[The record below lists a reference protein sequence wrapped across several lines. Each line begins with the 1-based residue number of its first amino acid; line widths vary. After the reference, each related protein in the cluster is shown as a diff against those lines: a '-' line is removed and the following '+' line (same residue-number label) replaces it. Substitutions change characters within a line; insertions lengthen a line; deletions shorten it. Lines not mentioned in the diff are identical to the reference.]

1 MGLVVVTTIGLVI
14 WVVGWSL
21 GLKSFDVFMITFTL
35 VILGATGRILA
46 RYLPGNQDL

>member
-1 MGLVVVTTIGLVI
+1 MGLVVVVTIGMII

-21 GLKSFDVFMITFTL
+21 GAKSFDVFMITTTL
-35 VILGATGRILA
+35 ILLGATGRILA